1 MIPPEAATG
10 SCGTATG
17 AVGGLKIPEIAA
29 AGKRI
34 ELISKMINATSEIH
48 CKYKSRDM

>member
-1 MIPPEAATG
+1 MIPPEPATG

-34 ELISKMINATSEIH
+34 ELISRMKKKQHQKIL
-48 CKYKSRDM
+48 CKYN

>member
-1 MIPPEAATG
+1 MIPPEPAAG

-34 ELISKMINATSEIH
+34 ELISKMRNTTSENTL
-48 CKYKSRDM
+48 